1 MSDKM
6 KKCTDKNYSQIKK
19 LRKSNEC
26 LFRNI
31 GIECSN
37 KGKHETEENHL
48 IQKASYLERIAC
60 KNKVMIFDFENRDYI
75 KNGRQ
80 LVKRNIRSANT
91 YHVLCGNHDK
101 YLFNEIE
108 NGKKFDESNPKQL
121 FQFALRAFI
130 FHFSEEELKNKFDN
144 IVTAEANKVAAAH
157 LELNKKRLEIYKEA
171 VSKGKCDSVETKV
184 IRLKSKVEFISCY
197 AGTPNLGFVFPIRF
211 INCMISLNIFP
222 EDDDTII
229 LLSYLKEDIYANT
242 AAKFCNKLE
251 KLYQNNA
258 KKFLQYINKFVIA
271 FDHNIAINPTYWE
284 KLSDREQ
291 KDFYEMAHIFPKCK
305 SIKAGLK
312 GYLKLRY
319 KKYCINLFSK

>member
-1 MSDKM
+1 MEITREID
-6 KKCTDKNYSQIKK
+6 NYSKVK
-19 LRKSNEC
+19 VLRNNNEC
-26 LFRNI
+26 LFK
-31 GIECSN
+31 GIATECSI
-37 KGKHETEENHL
+37 KKKHKTENNHL

-60 KNKVMIFDFENRDYI
+60 ENKVMIFDFENRDYI
-75 KNGRQ
+75 KNERQ
-80 LVKRNIRSANT
+80 LANRNIRSANT

-101 YLFNEIE
+101 FLFNEIE
-108 NGKKFDESNPKQL
+108 NGNKFDENNQKQL
-121 FQFALRAFI
+121 FQFSLRSFI
-130 FHFSEEELKNKFDN
+130 FFFAEQELKSNFPN
-144 IVTAEANKVAAAH
+144 IVTNGANKIADVH
-157 LELNKKRLEIYKEA
+157 LKLNKKRLEIYKEA
-171 VSKGKCDSVETKV
+171 VSKEKWDSVETKV

-229 LLSYLKEDIYANT
+229 LISYLKEDIYANT

-251 KLYQNNA
+251 KLYQKNA

-291 KDFYEMAHIFPKCK
+291 KDFYKMAHIFPKCK

-319 KKYCINLFSK
+319 KKYCINLF